1 MERTVYPN
9 SFKLQYEEV
18 YLNKIQVSNQE
29 TQGNAKTV
37 L

>member
-9 SFKLQYEEV
+9 SFKLQYKEI

-29 TQGNAKTV
+29 TQGNAKTI